1 MNNDIK
7 IGVSLYSLST
17 PFIHEELDLEGCLK
31 AVRDM
36 GYKGVEIVA
45 AQMVPEYP
53 FPSDEWLYSF
63 RGMLEKYELEPV
75 CWSAYIDMGIRS
87 DRDLTEAEII
97 QYTVNDLIYAKK
109 AGFPMVRTQHAISP
123 RIFRKM
129 IPLCKDLD
137 MKLTIEM
144 HWPHHP
150 DVPVWQEYFKI
161 MKGEGKGYLGFVPDF
176 SIFQYMPH
184 QLYLRQAQEFGCR
197 KEALDRLVKI
207 HEMSNEYMDSHREHE
222 LLKDDTESR
231 ERVRICMEHVEKG
244 DFTDIEKHY
253 AEEMFGK
260 FNHPA
265 KIEQFKDVM
274 DCVFYVH
281 GKFYYLDNDVHD
293 PCIDYEELIPKFIE
307 YGYKGYIASEF
318 EGHHFYSDVDCVDQ
332 LKHYVAMNNNILE
345 KL

>member
-17 PFIHEELDLEGCLK
+17 EYIHEKLDLEGCLK
-31 AVRDM
+31 AVHEM
-36 GYKGVEIVA
+36 GYKGIEIVA

-53 FPSDEWLYSF
+53 FPSDEWLFNF
-63 RGMLEKYELEPV
+63 RGLLEKYELDPV
-75 CWSAYIDMGIRS
+75 CWSAYIDMGTRT

-97 QYTVNDLIYAKK
+97 QYTLNDMIYAKK
-109 AGFPMVRTQHAISP
+109 AGFPLVRTQHAISP
-123 RIFRKM
+123 AIFRKM
-129 IPLCKDLD
+129 IPYCKELD
-137 MKLTIEM
+137 IKLTIEM

-150 DVPVWQEYFKI
+150 EVDVWKEYFEI

-184 QLYLRQAQEFGCR
+184 ELYLRQAVEFGCR
-197 KEALDRLVKI
+197 KEALDEIVKI
-207 HEMSNEYMDSHREHE
+207 HAEGGDMA
-222 LLKDDTESR
+222 K
-231 ERVRICMEHVEKG
+231 VEAG
-244 DFTDIEKHY
+244 DFTEIEKHY

-265 KIEQFKDVM
+265 RIEQFKDVM

-281 GKFYYLDNDVHD
+281 GKFYYLDNDDHD
-293 PCIDYEELIPKFIE
+293 PCIPYEELIPKFVE

-318 EGHHFYSDVDCVDQ
+318 EGHHFYSDVNCVDQ
-332 LKHYVAMNNNILE
+332 LAQYVAMNKKILE

>member
-7 IGVSLYSLST
+7 IGVSLYSLT
-17 PFIHEELDLEGCLK
+17 TQFIHEELDLEGCLK
-31 AVRDM
+31 AVHDM

-53 FPSDEWLYSF
+53 FPSDAWLYSF
-63 RGMLEKYELEPV
+63 RGLLEKYDLEPV

-87 DRDLTEAEII
+87 DRDLTDAEIV
-97 QYTVNDLIYAKK
+97 QYTVNDLIVAKK

-123 RIFRKM
+123 AIFRKM
-129 IPLCKDLD
+129 IPLCRDLD

-150 DVPVWQEYFKI
+150 DVPVWQEYFRI

-176 SIFQYMPH
+176 SIFQTMPH
-184 QLYLRQAQEFGCR
+184 KLYLKQAVEFGCR
-197 KEALDRLVKI
+197 KEALDEIVKI
-207 HEMSNEYMDSHREHE
+207 HDEANRKQISTD
-222 LLKDDTESR
+222 
-231 ERVRICMEHVEKG
+231 ERVGWCMEKVLQG
-244 DFTDIEKHY
+244 RYTDIEKQY

-265 KIEQFKDVM
+265 RIEQFKDIM

-281 GKFYYLDNDVHD
+281 GKFYYLDNDIHD
-293 PCIDYEELIPKFIE
+293 PCIPYEILIPKFAE
-307 YGYKGYIASEF
+307 YGYKGFIASEF
-318 EGHHFYSDVDCVDQ
+318 EGHHFYSDVDCVEQ
-332 LKHYVAMNNNILE
+332 LAHYVAMNKSLLE